1 MCVKLPLRNLNP
13 GSCSPYSTSTYTCEV
28 TIVPKMRNGIIIN
41 IENPIELIRI
51 EVSMTHKINGL
62 ENVFL
67 FK

>member
-1 MCVKLPLRNLNP
+1 MCVKFSLRNLNP
-13 GSCSPYSTSTYTCEV
+13 GSCSPYSTTTYTCGV
-28 TIVPKMRNGIIIN
+28 TIVPKMRNGTIIN

-67 FK
+67 IK